1 MSAGVVRRV
10 LMLLLAV
17 LLVLVWQGSLD
28 SPFVYDDK
36 IEVVGNATLRDLDEW
51 RAIATYNVS
60 RPLLVLSYALDF
72 ARNGLQPR
80 GYHLSNLLVAGL
92 AAWWAFLLA
101 ESLLRLARISQPML
115 RAGLVAAIWV
125 AHPMGVEAVVY
136 ITGRSESLCA
146 LFSFFSLWAWA
157 EALRLEREGER
168 GTPWRAASLL
178 AFLGAV
184 SSKEVGAMVP
194 AAALAMELLFATGGL
209 GARLRSVRWAW
220 MVPTAALIGLAAW
233 LRLQH
238 AASFLPKEVDR
249 PLLVQLLTQSESWL
263 HYLRLWLLP
272 WGQTIF
278 HHLPDADPAGLR
290 AWLALGGWVAVVLA
304 GLAWGRKVPLAGLAL
319 LCGALFLLPSS
330 SFVALKEN
338 MAEHRAYQT
347 GFWLLL
353 AIGATVP
360 ERWGR
365 AALGLGVAA
374 ILGLGGLSQ
383 LRHRAWS
390 SEVALWQEAVDRGPE
405 VAQAWYGLA
414 DAHRFAADFDRAIE
428 AYRRALELEPSY
440 LDAWTNLGI
449 AQASL
454 GDVGGARESFR
465 SALRESPTYC
475 KAHANL
481 GVLAAGQ
488 KDWDEAMVAFRTAA
502 LYCPDNARA
511 HLGLCELYRGPI
523 RDRER
528 AIFHCEAYL
537 VLAPTSEQSQQVKE
551 WVLELTF

>member
-1 MSAGVVRRV
+1 MSPGVLRRV
-10 LMLLLAV
+10 LMLLLAA
-17 LLVLVWQGSLD
+17 LLVAVWWGSVD

-72 ARNGLQPR
+72 DRNGLQPR
-80 GYHLSNLLVAGL
+80 GYHHTNLVVASIAL
-92 AAWWAFLLA
+92 WCAFLLA
-101 ESLLRLARISQPML
+101 ESLLRLASVPQAMG
-115 RAGLVAAIWV
+115 RAALIAALWA

-146 LFSFFSLWAWA
+146 LFGFLSLWAWA
-157 EALRLEREGER
+157 EALLAEREGR
-168 GTPWRAASLL
+168 PGAGWRAFSLL

-194 AAALAMELLFATGGL
+194 AAALAMELTFARGEGW
-209 GARLRSVRWAW
+209 ARLRAVRWAW
-220 MVPTAALIGLAAW
+220 MVPTAALVGLAAW

-238 AASFLPKEVDR
+238 AASFLPREVDR
-249 PLLVQLLTQSESWL
+249 ALPVQLLTQTEAWL
-263 HYLRLWLLP
+263 HYLRLWLVP

-278 HHLPDADPAGLR
+278 HHLPDADPASPR
-290 AWLALGGWVAVVLA
+290 AWLMAVGWLLVVVA
-304 GLAWGRKVPLAGLAL
+304 GIAWGRVVPLAGLAL
-319 LCGALFLLPSS
+319 LCAALFLLPSS
-330 SFVALKEN
+330 SVVALKES

-353 AIGATVP
+353 AIGASVP
-360 ERWGR
+360 ARWHRG
-365 AALGLGVAA
+365 ALVVGLFAGLGLA
-374 ILGLGGLSQ
+374 GLSQ
-383 LRHRAWS
+383 LRHPAWR
-390 SEVALWQEAVDRGPE
+390 SEVALWEEAVARGPE

-414 DAHRFAADFDRAIE
+414 DAHRFAADFDRAIA
-428 AYRRALELEPSY
+428 AYKRSLELDPEY

-449 AQASL
+449 AQASM
-454 GDVGGARESFR
+454 GDVSGAKESFR
-465 SALRESPTYC
+465 LALRKSPTYC
-475 KAHANL
+475 KAHSNL

-511 HLGLCELYRGPI
+511 HLGLCELYRGPR
-523 RDRER
+523 RDREK

-537 VLAPTSEQSQQVKE
+537 VLAPTTDQAQQVKE